1 MFIMCSSDG
10 TATEFHSTTS
20 YYFTA
25 RREKRKMTKMPSVNG
40 SASVSKA
47 PQSKSVKL
55 VHCIITIALMVLV
68 GLIPPIAPITPYGMK
83 ILGILVGIVYGMSTV
98 DVLWTAICAILAMG
112 IAAGNIAG
120 VVANALGS
128 TLVWGI
134 IMVLVLLYV
143 MQSEKVTDFFANWII
158 SRKVLQDRPWLFSF
172 AILLGISILAV
183 VSPIASMLLFWD
195 IIYSACD
202 QVGIERN
209 SSWAQC
215 MIFGSCFAAGSG
227 ILYLPV
233 LANGMVVSNMYLG
246 MMGEPINAAKYVA
259 SMIPL
264 VIIGIILYILVCKF
278 ILRIDISALKNL
290 DDSIVDKNAL
300 KLNTR
305 QKIVITAVVAM
316 VIILLLGSVLPQT
329 LAVTKLIK
337 NLDLFGLS
345 AIILLLFVVI
355 RVDGKPMVV
364 IQEAASHGVIWSM
377 VMMTALIAP
386 LGSALTSEDAGIVAL
401 IHSFLAPALD
411 GKPAWIL
418 VAIVVVVG
426 VILTNFA
433 QNLVI
438 CSVILPIII
447 AMSASMNINVP
458 AVTIL
463 LALGTHYAFVLPSAC
478 PAAGMM
484 FSNPNLKPSFAYK
497 TGLICIVICTVFVLS
512 FGYFWVNLIF

>member
-1 MFIMCSSDG
+1 
-10 TATEFHSTTS
+10 
-20 YYFTA
+20 
-25 RREKRKMTKMPSVNG
+25 MTKMPSVNG

-158 SRKVLQDRPWLFSF
+158 SRKVLQGRPWLFSF

-316 VIILLLGSVLPQT
+316 VVILLLGSVLPQT

-484 FSNPNLKPSFAYK
+484 FSIEPE
-497 TGLICIVICTVFVLS
+497 TVLC
-512 FGYFWVNLIF
+512 L